1 MKIHSF
7 LLNLFKIYRCRD
19 CPGGPAVRTPGL
31 PCRRNSFEPW
41 SGLSDLSCPTV
52 WPKINRFPK
61 FYFKVIGLTDFPGG
75 AVDGNPPVN
84 AEDTGSIPGPG
95 RSHVPGSNQA
105 CAPQLPSPRA
115 AATEPRAEA
124 AGTRARSPSS
134 ATEAAAARSLCA
146 TGCHKQS
153 KPPGSDG
160 DPAQLRTQTYGP
172 LT

>member
-19 CPGGPAVRTPGL
+19 SPGGPAVRTRGV

-105 CAPQLPSPRA
+105 CAPRLLSPRA
-115 AATEPRAEA
+115 AATELERAGA
-124 AGTRARSPSS
+124 AETPAPGARALR
-134 ATEAAAARSLCA
+134 R
-146 TGCHKQS
+146 
-153 KPPGSDG
+153 KPPPRGACA
-160 DPAQLRTQTYGP
+160 PPPKEPRLHN
-172 LT
+172 